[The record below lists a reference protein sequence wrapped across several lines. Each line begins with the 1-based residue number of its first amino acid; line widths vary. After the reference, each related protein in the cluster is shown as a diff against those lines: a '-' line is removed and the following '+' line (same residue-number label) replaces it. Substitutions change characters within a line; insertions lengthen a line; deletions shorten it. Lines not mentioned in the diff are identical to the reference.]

1 MRQGSST
8 EIEQQLHEMNLQEL
22 QNAKQ
27 RMENEYARIPIT
39 VTGKSLH
46 VQKRKEA
53 LEYELDLIEKYIHRQ
68 RWSIIT

>member
-1 MRQGSST
+1 LPAQARREGNSFET
-8 EIEQQLHEMNLQEL
+8 EQQLHEMNLEQL
-22 QNAKQ
+22 QCVKQ
-27 RMENEYARIPIT
+27 RMESEYARIPIT

-68 RWSIIT
+68 R

>member
-68 RWSIIT
+68 KWSKIT

>member
-8 EIEQQLHEMNLQEL
+8 EIELQLHEMNLQEL

>member
-1 MRQGSST
+1 
-8 EIEQQLHEMNLQEL
+8 MNLEQL
-22 QNAKQ
+22 QCVKQ
-27 RMENEYARIPIT
+27 RMESEYARIPIT

-68 RWSIIT
+68 R